1 MTVDENPD
9 HVKIIDFGVARDLE
23 VEIGPTQQGFL
34 VGTPEYMAPELL
46 HKGVKAN
53 PRTDLYAVG
62 VTLYKLLTGV
72 VPYRG
77 SLPLA
82 VTPRARRMPGR
93 HRGHAKRTLQALV
106 DEAGPRGVT
115 SLAEP
120 WLTWGASAHC
130 RGR

>member
-53 PRTDLYAVG
+53 P
-62 VTLYKLLTGV
+62 
-72 VPYRG
+72 
-77 SLPLA
+77 
-82 VTPRARRMPGR
+82 ARIYMRSG
-93 HRGHAKRTLQALV
+93 
-106 DEAGPRGVT
+106 
-115 SLAEP
+115 
-120 WLTWGASAHC
+120 
-130 RGR
+130 